1 MLRIMSMLRSSNRL
15 LALFTLCLMLPLTLA
30 EDADSSSTTCD
41 GSPDPAA
48 GAEGCSITGN
58 FVFHSGNC
66 VDKSELKELKTRLQ
80 ELSEF
85 RVPDVEGETCISEQ
99 AGALR
104 YNRATTQLQVCDG
117 QNWQNA
123 AGEAVSRRGESEG
136 NPAMSCREIFTFGSY
151 RSGLYWIRLS
161 AQDEGVAQVW
171 CEMGFKDGGWLRV
184 FNMMAKGAT
193 KDEAA
198 AMYNIIKRN
207 GPIQAILPNTT
218 SGAIYTQGL
227 DLGMYHEVVYGWA
240 KSSDDVVSHYG
251 YYRDDLGLK
260 GHCYIDGFCGD
271 NTVVATM
278 TSSVTREKKEIKTGS
293 DPSYPH
299 VGLGWTGQQIT
310 WGYDLNT
317 SPHGHWGNWYT
328 SSCCLTGN
336 TADIRDAGSNWRYSI
351 LIR

>member
-1 MLRIMSMLRSSNRL
+1 
-15 LALFTLCLMLPLTLA
+15 
-30 EDADSSSTTCD
+30 
-41 GSPDPAA
+41 
-48 GAEGCSITGN
+48 
-58 FVFHSGNC
+58 
-66 VDKSELKELKTRLQ
+66 
-80 ELSEF
+80 
-85 RVPDVEGETCISEQ
+85 
-99 AGALR
+99 
-104 YNRATTQLQVCDG
+104 
-117 QNWQNA
+117 
-123 AGEAVSRRGESEG
+123 
-136 NPAMSCREIFTFGSY
+136 
-151 RSGLYWIRLS
+151 
-161 AQDEGVAQVW
+161 
-171 CEMGFKDGGWLRV
+171 
-184 FNMMAKGAT
+184 MMAKPAT
-193 KDEAA
+193 KASATE
-198 AMYNIIKRN
+198 MYNIIQSN
-207 GPIQAILPNTT
+207 GPVQAVLSNTT
-218 SGAIYTQGL
+218 STAISTQGL
-227 DLGMYHEVVYGWA
+227 DLGAYHEVVYGWA

-278 TSSVTREKKEIKTGS
+278 TSSVTREKKEIKTGN